1 VRRLSVVLFTL
12 LLLATSL
19 MPAPAA
25 AQERRC
31 FNETGFC
38 ITGRFLSYWEQNG
51 GLPVFGYPISDAV
64 FVENNGASQLHQW
77 FERNVFELHPEN
89 AAPYDVLLGR
99 LGDETLLLVD
109 YDWQAQPRDAGP
121 QPGCL
126 WFKET
131 QFNVCNQ
138 AGAIGFRAYWESH
151 GLEFDG
157 RAGKSYGESLA
168 LFGLPLTV
176 PFVAENPSGDT
187 VLMQWFER
195 ARFEWHPNNPT
206 SSQVLLGLLG
216 TDYPEDDAE
225 PEPDPEPTPDPN
237 AACANIRPPVDAT
250 ISDNCVRYGESFAV
264 ETFGWDPNQPLG
276 YWVTDQNGTTV
287 GTIQTVNASGDGR
300 FGGTVNTTNWFGY
313 ELRPG
318 DYNFVVSDAR
328 NVSPAE
334 KYQDSVAPF
343 RVLP

>member
-1 VRRLSVVLFTL
+1 MRRLSVMLFVL
-12 LLLATSL
+12 LLMATSL

-25 AQERRC
+25 AQEQRC

-51 GLPVFGYPISDAV
+51 GLPVFGYPISDAF
-64 FVENNGASQLHQW
+64 FVEDNGASQLHQW

-89 AAPYDVLLGR
+89 TAPYDVLLGQ
-99 LGDETLLLVD
+99 LGDETLLLLD
-109 YDWQAQPRDAGP
+109 YNWQAQPRDAR
-121 QPGCL
+121 QQASCL

-138 AGAIGFRAYWESH
+138 AGAIGFRSYWESH

-157 RAGKSYGESLA
+157 RPGKSYGESLA

-195 ARFEWHPNNPT
+195 ARFEWHPNNPA

-216 TDYPEDDAE
+216 TDFPTDDSGSEQPDDPPPPPADPCAGIGE
-225 PEPDPEPTPDPN
+225 PRLARATPNCVKAGSTFTVEIWGFKPN
-237 AACANIRPPVDAT
+237 ERIGFWITRAGSGTIGSTVGLTVDA
-250 ISDNCVRYGESFAV
+250 DGSFS
-264 ETFGWDPNQPLG
+264 
-276 YWVTDQNGTTV
+276 
-287 GTIQTVNASGDGR
+287 GTIDTRD
-300 FGGTVNTTNWFGY
+300 WFGVPIP
-313 ELRPG
+313 PG
-318 DYNFVVSDAR
+318 DYVFVASDM
-328 NVSPAE
+328 NQEFEESI
-334 KYQDSVAPF
+334 APF
-343 RVLP
+343 RIIP